1 MQVKCLHCFFF
12 YGTMMVS
19 SNTGDVYVMK
29 KIINQTYDEERAL
42 YASDGVICE
51 DCTFAGPA
59 DGESAFKES
68 KNLIVRRCDFKL
80 RYPFWHDTNAQIE
93 DSAFAAT
100 SRAPFWYSDHIV
112 MQDCRMES
120 VKAFRECRDVFL
132 KNCNISSEEFGWRCH
147 DVKMVGGDLTS
158 SYFLFGSE
166 GITMEGAHFGGKYS
180 FQYVKNVEIRNCVL
194 DTKDAF
200 WHAENVTV
208 YDSVVKGEYLGW
220 YSKNLRL
227 VRCEISGT
235 QPLCYAENL
244 VLEDC
249 TMDECDLSF
258 EYASVTAD
266 VRGEI
271 LSVKNPAS
279 GSITADRIGEILF
292 DAYRRDTECTI
303 VEREKQA

>member
-1 MQVKCLHCFFF
+1 
-12 YGTMMVS
+12 
-19 SNTGDVYVMK
+19 MK

-68 KNLIVRRCDFKL
+68 KNLTVRRCDFQL
-80 RYPFWHDTNAQIE
+80 RYPFWHDTHAVVE
-93 DSAFAAT
+93 DSVFAST
-100 SRAPFWYSDHIV
+100 CRAPFWYTDDV
-112 MQDCRMES
+112 TLKDCRMES
-120 VKAFRECRDVFL
+120 VKAFRECKHVIL
-132 KNCNISSEEFGWRCH
+132 ENCNITSEEFGWRCS
-147 DVKMVGGDLTS
+147 DVTIRGGRMTS
-158 SYFLFGSE
+158 EYFMFGTD
-166 GITMEGAHFGGKYS
+166 GIAMEHAHFGGKYS

-244 VLEDC
+244 VIEDC
-249 TMDECDLSF
+249 TMDGCDLSF
-258 EYASVTAD
+258 EYATVQAD

-279 GSITADRIGEILF
+279 GFITADCIGEIIL
-292 DAYRRDTECTI
+292 DEYRRDTVCTI
-303 VEREKQA
+303 TERSK

>member
-1 MQVKCLHCFFF
+1 
-12 YGTMMVS
+12 
-19 SNTGDVYVMK
+19 
-29 KIINQTYDEERAL
+29 
-42 YASDGVICE
+42 
-51 DCTFAGPA
+51 
-59 DGESAFKES
+59 
-68 KNLIVRRCDFKL
+68 
-80 RYPFWHDTNAQIE
+80 
-93 DSAFAAT
+93 
-100 SRAPFWYSDHIV
+100 
-112 MQDCRMES
+112 MEN
-120 VKAFRECRDVFL
+120 V
-132 KNCNISSEEFGWRCH
+132 
-147 DVKMVGGDLTS
+147 
-158 SYFLFGSE
+158 
-166 GITMEGAHFGGKYS
+166 HFGGKYS

-249 TMDECDLSF
+249 TMDGCDLSF

>member
-1 MQVKCLHCFFF
+1 
-12 YGTMMVS
+12 
-19 SNTGDVYVMK
+19 MK
-29 KIINQTYDEERAL
+29 KIINQTYDIERAL

-51 DCTFAGPA
+51 DCTFSGPA

-68 KNLIVRRCDFKL
+68 KNLKVRRCKFDL

-93 DSAFAAT
+93 NSVFSST

-112 MQDCRMES
+112 MKDCQMES
-120 VKAFRECRDVFL
+120 VKAFRECRNVFL
-132 KNCNISSEEFGWRCH
+132 ENCNIHSEEFGWRCQN
-147 DVKMVGGDLTS
+147 VEIRGGKLES
-158 SYFLFGSE
+158 PYFLFMTN
-166 GITMEGAHFGGKYS
+166 GIRMEGAHFSGKYS
-180 FQYVKNVEIRNCVL
+180 FQYVRDVEIHSCVL

-227 VRCEISGT
+227 VRCAISGT

-249 TMDECDLSF
+249 TMDGCDLSF
-258 EYASVTAD
+258 EYSSVQAD

-271 LSVKNPAS
+271 LSIKNPAS

-292 DAYRRDTECTI
+292 DEHRRDTECAI
-303 VEREKQA
+303 VEREKK